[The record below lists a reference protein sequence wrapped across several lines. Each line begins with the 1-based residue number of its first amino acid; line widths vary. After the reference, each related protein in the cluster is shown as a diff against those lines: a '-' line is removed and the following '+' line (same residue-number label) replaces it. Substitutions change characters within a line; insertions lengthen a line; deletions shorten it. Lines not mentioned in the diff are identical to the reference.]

1 MLRELLVLV
10 LDLMYLA
17 LTWLLFVVITAW
29 LVQLR
34 IGIITWEHLSPQRR
48 GFRLLV
54 ASTVSLILVSS
65 AAYRAAEQTRRILD
79 VVTLSGVLFLHIFSY
94 LVAIRPEIMD
104 EY

>member
-17 LTWLLFVVITAW
+17 LSWFLFMAITAW
-29 LVQLR
+29 LNRNNNL
-34 IGIITWEHLSPQRR
+34 GAFKPTKE
-48 GFRLLV
+48 GF
-54 ASTVSLILVSS
+54 S
-65 AAYRAAEQTRRILD
+65 AAYWGAEQTGRILD
-79 VVTLSGVLFLHIFSY
+79 VVTLGGVLFLHICSY